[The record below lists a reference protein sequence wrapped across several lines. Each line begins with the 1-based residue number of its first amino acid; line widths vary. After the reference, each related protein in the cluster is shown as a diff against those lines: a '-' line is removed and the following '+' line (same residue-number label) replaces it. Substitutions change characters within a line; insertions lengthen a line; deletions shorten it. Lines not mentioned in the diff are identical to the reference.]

1 MARGICVTNA
11 EGYLDS
17 VTERTHIEKTAAGAR
32 FTEDDGATWTDL
44 PGDTIVSMN
53 MWGFTESILQEIK
66 KGFPA
71 FLEKG
76 LQENPMKCE
85 YFLPSVV
92 SELIESEKAI
102 VTVLESEDKW
112 YGVTYRED
120 KPLVMNAIEKLKD
133 EGIYP
138 QHLWKD

>member
-1 MARGICVTNA
+1 MGLLAVGCDWW
-11 EGYLDS
+11 LK
-17 VTERTHIEKTAAGAR
+17 EKR
-32 FTEDDGATWTDL
+32 DG
-44 PGDTIVSMN
+44 
-53 MWGFTESILQEIK
+53 
-66 KGFPA
+66 
-71 FLEKG
+71 G
-76 LQENPMKCE
+76 LLVLWNRKKCE

>member
-1 MARGICVTNA
+1 MG
-11 EGYLDS
+11 
-17 VTERTHIEKTAAGAR
+17 RTGWRDTGVYEHVGLYRKH
-32 FTEDDGATWTDL
+32 FTG
-44 PGDTIVSMN
+44 N
-53 MWGFTESILQEIK
+53 K

>member
-1 MARGICVTNA
+1 MLFR
-11 EGYLDS
+11 S
-17 VTERTHIEKTAAGAR
+17 
-32 FTEDDGATWTDL
+32 
-44 PGDTIVSMN
+44 
-53 MWGFTESILQEIK
+53 
-66 KGFPA
+66 
-71 FLEKG
+71 
-76 LQENPMKCE
+76 
-85 YFLPSVV
+85 
-92 SELIESEKAI
+92 LIESEKAI

>member
-1 MARGICVTNA
+1 
-11 EGYLDS
+11 
-17 VTERTHIEKTAAGAR
+17 
-32 FTEDDGATWTDL
+32 
-44 PGDTIVSMN
+44 MN
-53 MWGFTESILQEIK
+53 I
-66 KGFPA
+66 
-71 FLEKG
+71 
-76 LQENPMKCE
+76 
-85 YFLPSVV
+85 PSVV

>member
-1 MARGICVTNA
+1 
-11 EGYLDS
+11 
-17 VTERTHIEKTAAGAR
+17 
-32 FTEDDGATWTDL
+32 
-44 PGDTIVSMN
+44 MN
-53 MWGFTESILQEIK
+53 MCCFTESILQEIN

>member
-1 MARGICVTNA
+1 
-11 EGYLDS
+11 
-17 VTERTHIEKTAAGAR
+17 
-32 FTEDDGATWTDL
+32 
-44 PGDTIVSMN
+44 
-53 MWGFTESILQEIK
+53 
-66 KGFPA
+66 
-71 FLEKG
+71 
-76 LQENPMKCE
+76 MKCE

>member
-1 MARGICVTNA
+1 MKRKENMMKNNYATTQEREAFREGLEIGEHKGLRKA
-11 EGYLDS
+11 EMLIRLMYSS
-17 VTERTHIEKTAAGAR
+17 V
-32 FTEDDGATWTDL
+32 DGF
-44 PGDTIVSMN
+44 S
-53 MWGFTESILQEIK
+53 ESILQEIK